1 MSTRSAE
8 VAKTLPI
15 DDLLTT
21 ETAAHQINST
31 ASATK
36 VAQIVA
42 QTSTTPT
49 LANTALGPKRQKGV
63 WQQAKFLFP
72 DVLEKAVNMTIEE
85 QCRTHQNESEVPSL

>member
-8 VAKTLPI
+8 VAKSLPI

-36 VAQIVA
+36 VTQIVA

-49 LANTALGPKRQKGV
+49 LANTALAPKRQNGV
-63 WQQAKFLFP
+63 WQQAKFLVP